1 MTEPQTSEQLL
12 EFYLTLAFARHDLPG
27 DGDGAGGEGEQ
38 QQGDRTQRPARQ
50 RDQRWHQL
58 QTPQYR

>member
-1 MTEPQTSEQLL
+1 M
-12 EFYLTLAFARHDLPG
+12 AFARHDLPG
-27 DGDGAGGEGEQ
+27 DGDGAGGEREQ

-50 RDQRWHQL
+50 RDQCRYQL